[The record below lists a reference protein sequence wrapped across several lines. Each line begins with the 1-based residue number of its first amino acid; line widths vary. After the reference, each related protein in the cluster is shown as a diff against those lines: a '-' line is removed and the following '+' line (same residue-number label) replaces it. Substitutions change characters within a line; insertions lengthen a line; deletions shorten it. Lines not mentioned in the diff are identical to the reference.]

1 MTVDTM
7 QTAPKEVGSF
17 KMFQAMV
24 GIGILCALAIVITY
38 QTTLPV
44 ITKNKAE
51 ALEKAIYKV
60 LPGAQSR
67 VNYQWD
73 GQSFKK
79 ADPTDHSLKNL
90 IYVGLDGDG
99 RMVGIAIEAKGQ
111 GFQDAIQ
118 VLYGFKP
125 DRQTIIGFYVLDSR
139 ETPGLGDK
147 IATDAAFQ
155 ENFKALTARLDES
168 GTKLQHAIQTVK
180 HGTKSNPWEIDAI
193 TGATISSKAIG
204 NILNHSAQY
213 WAPIIKAHIDEL
225 RTQ

>member
-1 MTVDTM
+1 MTVDTI
-7 QTAPKEVGSF
+7 QPEKKEVGSF

-24 GIGILCALAIVITY
+24 GIGIICALAIVVTY

-60 LPGAQSR
+60 LPGAQTR
-67 VNYQWD
+67 KNFQWD
-73 GQSFKK
+73 GQKFSE
-79 ADPTDHSLKNL
+79 ADPSDHSLKDV
-90 IYVGLDGDG
+90 IYTGLDANGA
-99 RMVGIAIEAKGQ
+99 MVGIAIEAKGQ

-118 VLYGFKP
+118 VLYGFDPEK
-125 DRQTIIGFYVLDSR
+125 QAIIGFYVLDSR

-147 IATDAAFQ
+147 IASDAAFQ
-155 ENFKALTARLDES
+155 ENFKALTARLEENEK
-168 GTKLQHAIQTVK
+168 KLEHDIQTVK
-180 HGTKSNPWEIDAI
+180 HGTKSKPWEIDAI
-193 TGATISSKAIG
+193 TGATISSKAVG

-225 RTQ
+225 RTH

>member
-1 MTVDTM
+1 MTVETQ
-7 QTAPKEVGSF
+7 QTEKKEVGSF

-24 GIGILCALAIVITY
+24 GIGILCALAIVVTY

-44 ITKNKAE
+44 ITQNKAE

-60 LPGAQSR
+60 LPGAKTR

-73 GQSFKK
+73 GDHFKK
-79 ADPTDHSLKNL
+79 VNANDHSLKNL
-90 IYVGLDGDG
+90 IYAGLDETGQ
-99 RMVGIAIEAKGQ
+99 MVGIAIEAKGQ

-118 VLYGFKP
+118 VLYGLNP
-125 DRQTIIGFYVLDSR
+125 EQQAIIGFYVLDSR

-147 IATDAAFQ
+147 ISSDAAFQ
-155 ENFKALTARLDES
+155 ENFRALTVQLDDS
-168 GTKLQHAIQTVK
+168 GKQLQHAIQTVK

-193 TGATISSKAIG
+193 TGATISSKAVG

-213 WAPIIKAHIDEL
+213 WAPIIRAHIDEL
-225 RTQ
+225 RTH